1 LIDSQNLYINR
12 LLNKHKKQ
20 KQYSLGSPIVML
32 PVTVTIETKRQWK
45 CLLCVYCL
53 SDICIWITQ
62 IYILYTLRILVWYF
76 TNSVFESSKSV
87 WISHRNL
94 YDYSMKVKLY
104 LANFRMDN
112 DEINVRLKLWSKTA
126 DLFTHEYYELRKF
139 VTEF

>member
-76 TNSVFESSKSV
+76 TNSVFESSKFV

-94 YDYSMKVKLY
+94 YDYSMKEKKQNYKY
-104 LANFRMDN
+104 LNWVGFETFIYLFNAN
-112 DEINVRLKLWSKTA
+112 INRDSSPT
-126 DLFTHEYYELRKF
+126 DYKF
-139 VTEF
+139 KYN